1 MEEELIAFL
10 RQFISEERDEVLL
23 RVLNQ
28 RTRYLSIALE
38 DIYQPHNA
46 SAVLRSAD
54 CFGIQDVH
62 IIENKNSY
70 EVNPDIALGS
80 SKWLNLYKYPEKS
93 DNTALTINKL
103 RKEGYRIVATSP
115 HKDGARLDEFEL
127 EKGKAVLFF
136 GTEQHGLS
144 VEMLDLADE
153 YLQIPMVGFTESFNI
168 SVSAAVILSHLAP
181 RLRNSKLNWQLSNK
195 EKQEIH
201 LEWLQKT
208 VKKSDLLISKFLS
221 TKKNI

>member
-23 RVLNQ
+23 RVLHQ

-62 IIENKNSY
+62 IIEDKNSY

-80 SKWLNLYKYPEKS
+80 SKWLNLYKYSEKS
-93 DNTALTINKL
+93 DNTELAINKL
-103 RKEGYRIVATSP
+103 RNEGYRIVATSP
-115 HKDGARLDEFEL
+115 YKDGATLDEFEL

-144 VEMLDLADE
+144 TKMLDLADE
-153 YLQIPMVGFTESFNI
+153 YLKIPMVGFTESFNI

-181 RLRNSKLNWQLSNK
+181 RLRNSKINWQLSNK

-201 LEWLQKT
+201 LEWLKKT
-208 VKKSDLLISKFLS
+208 VKKSDLLINKFLS

>member
-1 MEEELIAFL
+1 MNEDLITFL

-23 RVLNQ
+23 KVLNQ

-62 IIENKNSY
+62 IIENKNTY
-70 EVNPDIALGS
+70 EVNPDVALGS
-80 SKWLNLYKYPEKS
+80 SKWLNLFKYSEKP
-93 DNTALTINKL
+93 DNTEIAISSL
-103 RKEGYRIVATSP
+103 RKQGYRIVATSP
-115 HKDGARLDEFEL
+115 HKDGVTLDEFDL

-144 VEMLDLADE
+144 NKMLEMADE
-153 YLQIPMVGFTESFNI
+153 YFKIPMVGFTESFNI
-168 SVSAAVILSHLAP
+168 SVSAAIILSHLAP
-181 RLRNSKLNWQLSNK
+181 RLRNSKINWQLSGE
-195 EKQEIH
+195 EKKDIH
-201 LEWLQKT
+201 LDWLKKT
-208 VKKSDLLISKFLS
+208 IKKSDLLIHKFLS